1 MYFKVL
7 NCYLD
12 TVIAKQQNINVI
24 KFNQNN
30 QSERTY
36 F

>member
-1 MYFKVL
+1 MHFKVL

-24 KFNQNN
+24 KFIQ
-30 QSERTY
+30 RTY